1 MYSKFAPELKT
12 IIMNKYF
19 ITLTAL
25 LSMSITA
32 SAQQSK
38 TGTIEIDKSQILVE
52 TVLTKEEQEELSPGH
67 VLKSLK
73 AGNDRF
79 VRSQLTARDHSEQ
92 VRQSAEAQY
101 PKAFVLS
108 CIDSRVP
115 VEDVFDKGIG
125 DIFVARIAGNFVN
138 DDILGSM
145 EYATK
150 IAGAKLILILGHE
163 NCEAIHAAID
173 GAKLGHITQMLE
185 NIKPAINIS
194 TVAEGPRSSQ
204 NRLLVHEISE
214 NNVRIAMEKIAK
226 ESPLLLEMVDKGE
239 IDIQG
244 AVYDM
249 DTGVVN
255 FIE

>member
-1 MYSKFAPELKT
+1 MK
-12 IIMNKYF
+12 NHF
-19 ITLTAL
+19 ITLGSL
-25 LSMSITA
+25 LFLSITA
-32 SAQQSK
+32 AAQQSK
-38 TGTIEIDKSQILVE
+38 TRSFEIDKSQIIEEV
-52 TVLTKEEQEELSPGH
+52 VLTKEEQAELSPGQ
-67 VLKSLK
+67 VLESLK

-79 VRSQLTARDHSEQ
+79 VRSNLTARDHSEQ
-92 VRQSAEAQY
+92 IRQSAESQF
-101 PKAFVLS
+101 PKAIILS

-125 DIFVARIAGNFVN
+125 DIFVARVPGNFVN

-145 EYATK
+145 EFATK
-150 IAGAKLILILGHE
+150 VMGAKLILVLGHE

-173 GAKLGHITQMLE
+173 GANLGHITQMLE